1 MKANDEILLIRRDGA
16 AFDGGAEIVHPAEAA
31 ALAAAKQTGVL
42 RKGTPLPFTVSFDVV
57 G

>member
-1 MKANDEILLIRRDGA
+1 MKAKDEILLIRRDGA
-16 AFDGGAEIVHPAEAA
+16 ALDGGAEIVHPAEAA

-42 RKGTPLPFTVSFDVV
+42 RKGTPLPFSVSFDVV